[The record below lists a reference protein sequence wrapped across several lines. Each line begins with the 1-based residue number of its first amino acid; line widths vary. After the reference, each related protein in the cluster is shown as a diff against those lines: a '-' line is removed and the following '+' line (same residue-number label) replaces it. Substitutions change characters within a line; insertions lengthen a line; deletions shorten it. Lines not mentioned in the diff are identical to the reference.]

1 MATNSLRP
9 QIVQVMAAHR
19 DRPFTTQEIYEQ
31 VAAAG
36 VPDFDPTAKRYRN
49 LVNRELSDL
58 AGCSAGSHIKPAP
71 QLLTRLGR
79 GVYIFRELD
88 RPMDLA
94 LVQEYLEVYEKRPPR
109 RRGVGSRRD
118 HVPDSV
124 PDGPLRGAAWD
135 LPRLWHLPAPLPAV
149 RSGPHHRPGRRR
161 EDGTKESATALSLL
175 QQDEGKRRRARV
187 PAEDGGV
194 EDPQRADR
202 RDGGRAAG
210 GAHRQAAGPVPPG
223 RDRRLA
229 RRKLS
234 GAGLPIS
241 RQGPSTFGIL
251 AQVHPSV
258 GTPAHPSPLRQQQ
271 AHPASGRPVRMS
283 KVAGS
288 FTRFWQRMTRSSAP
302 PFSVN

>member
-79 GVYIFRELD
+79 GVCIFRELD

-124 PDGPLRGAAWD
+124 RMGLYAVQHGTCPGCGIYLPHYLRFEADHIIALADDGKTERRNLQLLCPYCNRTKGNGDGRGYRLKMAELRTHNGQTGVMVD
-135 LPRLWHLPAPLPAV
+135 EQLAV
-149 RSGPHHRPGRRR
+149 L
-161 EDGTKESATALSLL
+161 T
-175 QQDEGKRRRARV
+175 GKR
-187 PAEDGGV
+187 
-194 EDPQRADR
+194 
-202 RDGGRAAG
+202 
-210 GAHRQAAGPVPPG
+210 
-223 RDRRLA
+223 
-229 RRKLS
+229 
-234 GAGLPIS
+234 
-241 RQGPSTFGIL
+241 L
-251 AQVHPSV
+251 AQYHRGGTV
-258 GTPAHPSPLRQQQ
+258 G
-271 AHPASGRPVRMS
+271 
-283 KVAGS
+283 
-288 FTRFWQRMTRSSAP
+288 
-302 PFSVN
+302 